1 MQEPITSECCQ
12 EMYSEDTLAK
22 ENKQIF
28 YGKKEEPTTGQSVSP
43 DCSDSQEMTSEGLEC
58 ALREGA
64 LTREEGRKHSH
75 FSVKQKR
82 PCGQTDGSKVEDS
95 FQRSKPRGPTP
106 CSNKGHYKDIKIE
119 EPRGLGPFYFFGGTN
134 GAEIVCSYCERRGWK
149 RIYNKQREDFRL
161 KWCETKSQ
169 INYSRFK
176 QGRHLVFQIPNN
188 MILTTKIG
196 LLTSLREFERIS
208 SKIKYKDG
216 HRRLKM
222 EEFIPTTFRMDVKEE
237 REDFFSRN
245 APPEGETDL
254 ENAESSMWICK
265 PTGLNRGKGIF
276 LLKNQQEVAEF
287 RLKLQKMEEYQAE
300 RKMPLRPIQA
310 HIVQRYIQKPLLLN
324 GRKFDVRSYLLI
336 ASTAPYMVFF
346 RHGYVRLTCDV
357 YDPRSK
363 NLSAHLTNQY
373 MQKRNPLYS
382 LLKEDTVWSM
392 ESFNTYVNERFQ
404 VAKGLPRDWVLG
416 AFAKRMQQIMTQ
428 CFFAVKTKLD
438 CRPGFFDLIGCDFM
452 IDEDF
457 KVWLLE
463 MNCNP
468 ALHRNCEVLKEVIPR
483 TVGEALDLALE
494 LFNKCRLRQQIL
506 PLVNQQDFVLL
517 YCGVLGHVDNK
528 RTDSSEFYQKAKN
541 NRKPRQHKTRTE
553 ITKGN
558 VAPQEDPLTEV
569 TETETLPLYQNAGSV
584 GGCQK
589 AVRRKTAV
597 PGVRQKLSKC
607 NSAEGRLKAE
617 DDGKQPK
624 A

>member
-1 MQEPITSECCQ
+1 MQEAIKSERCQ
-12 EMYSEDTLAK
+12 EMYSKDRLEK
-22 ENKQIF
+22 ENKQIL
-28 YGKKEEPTTGQSVSP
+28 YGGKEEPTTEQSESP
-43 DCSDSQEMTSEGLEC
+43 DCWDSQEMTSEGLEC
-58 ALREGA
+58 AHMEGA
-64 LTREEGRKHSH
+64 LTREEGRRRSC

-82 PCGQTDGSKVEDS
+82 QCGQTGGSKVEGS
-95 FQRSKPRGPTP
+95 FHRSKSRGPGP
-106 CSNKGHYKDIKIE
+106 CSNKGQDKDIKTE

-134 GAEIVCSYCERRGWK
+134 GAEVVCGYCERRGWK

-188 MILTTKIG
+188 MVLTTKIG
-196 LLTSLREFERIS
+196 LLNSLREFERIT
-208 SKIKYKDG
+208 SKIRYKNG

-237 REDFFSRN
+237 REDFFSRI
-245 APPEGETDL
+245 APQEGETDL
-254 ENAESSMWICK
+254 KKTESSMWICK

-276 LLKNQQEVAEF
+276 LLKNQEDVTEF
-287 RLKLQKMEEYQAE
+287 RLKLQKMEELQAD
-300 RKMPLRPIQA
+300 RRTPHRRIQP

-324 GRKFDVRSYLLI
+324 DRKFDVRSYLLI

-357 YDPRSK
+357 YDPTSK

-382 LLKEDTVWSM
+382 QVKEDTVWSM
-392 ESFNTYVNERFQ
+392 ESFNAYVNERLQ

-416 AFAKRMQQIMTQ
+416 AFTKRMQQIMTQ

-483 TVGEALDLALE
+483 TVGEALDLTLE
-494 LFNKCRLRQQIL
+494 LFNKCRLRQEIL
-506 PLVNQQDFVLL
+506 PLVSQQDFVLL
-517 YCGVLGHVDNK
+517 YSGVLGHVDNK
-528 RTDSSEFYQKAKN
+528 RTDSSDVCQKAKN
-541 NRKPRQHKTRTE
+541 NRKPREHKTRTE
-553 ITKGN
+553 ITKGT
-558 VAPQEDPLTEV
+558 VASQEDPLTEV
-569 TETETLPLYQNAGSV
+569 TQTETSPLHQSAASV
-584 GGCQK
+584 GECPM
-589 AVRRKTAV
+589 AVRRKTRA
-597 PGVRQKLSKC
+597 PQVRLKLSKC
-607 NSAEGRLKAE
+607 NSVEGRLKAE
-617 DDGKQPK
+617 DDGKQTK